1 MTSSS
6 ESVRCLPYPILESGS
21 LSYYRGEYRVTAV
34 AGADGSSVTLRHEI
48 QGAPLVESLLREGK
62 ARYACLVSVPATG
75 YRRLEQCDASEQRV
89 EWHLDVVGEPPML
102 RPLILAVEAI
112 HCRLREEHGVA
123 KAWQGVQLTIPI
135 GARLALHEYLR
146 TNSSIHNLVVLK
158 NDPEMDNGTLKVQEC
173 TEDGFYFLVSSA
185 TDVFRFLQNPS
196 GYPNHRLSILTH
208 IVSRCFELLERLY
221 GSPQSTD
228 TDADW
233 TSFRSLKALASEL
246 RAKGLPCWD
255 EDGFDPITV
264 STQLYPHKPMIGE
277 GDE

>member
-1 MTSSS
+1 MNSSS
-6 ESVRCLPYPILESGS
+6 ETVRCLPYPILESGS
-21 LSYYRGEYRVTAV
+21 LSYHRGEYRVTAI
-34 AGADGSSVTLRHEI
+34 AGGDGRSVTLRHEI
-48 QGAPLVESLLREGK
+48 QGAPLVDALLREGR

-75 YRRLEQCDASEQRV
+75 YRRLEQSATSEQRV

-102 RPLILAVEAI
+102 RPLILAVEPI
-112 HCRLREEHGVA
+112 QCTLGEEHGVA
-123 KAWQGVQLTIPI
+123 RAWHGVQLTIPI

-158 NDPEMDNGTLKVQEC
+158 NDPEMDDGTLKVQEC
-173 TEDGFYFLVSSA
+173 TEDGFYFLVTSA

-208 IVSRCFELLERLY
+208 IVSRCFELLEELY
-221 GSPQSTD
+221 ANPDGTE

-233 TSFRSLKALASEL
+233 TSFRSLKALAAEL
-246 RAKGLPCWD
+246 RSKGLPCWD
-255 EDGFDPITV
+255 EEGFDPIKV
-264 STQLYPHKPMIGE
+264 STQLYPHKPTIGE